1 MWRRASITSLFVLM
15 TATRL
20 DAADT
25 VRIQV
30 VALDDPSRGV
40 RSTIFFD
47 AQGGALPDRPT
58 DRNGVATFSVEACD
72 DSLGIFAEP
81 ALPYLNT
88 ARFDC
93 ARDLKIPVEKARYAA
108 ALEPGLR
115 EAASRSDWARYGQLD
130 GGGGFFDRLIAGIGL
145 KPEAYQVADPQ
156 AELTSALDDLRFADA
171 ARAAGTLATAARRAD
186 DARLAASY
194 EAIAAAAAFRAL
206 GKEPGAPADPLLGVA
221 ADGAV
226 TLTPAGKEVVA
237 AFEEGAGLE
246 PTGVWSPAALRA
258 LPSG

>member
-1 MWRRASITSLFVLM
+1 M

-30 VALDDPSRGV
+30 VALEDPARGV
-40 RSTIFFD
+40 RSTISFD

-171 ARAAGTLATAARRAD
+171 ARAAGTLRRRRGGPTMRASPPPTRRSPPRRPFAPWGRSPARRPIRFSASPRT
-186 DARLAASY
+186 ARSC
-194 EAIAAAAAFRAL
+194 
-206 GKEPGAPADPLLGVA
+206 
-221 ADGAV
+221 
-226 TLTPAGKEVVA
+226 
-237 AFEEGAGLE
+237 
-246 PTGVWSPAALRA
+246 
-258 LPSG
+258 

>member
-1 MWRRASITSLFVLM
+1 MSRRAIIASLFVLM

-30 VALDDPSRGV
+30 VALDDPARGV
-40 RSTIFFD
+40 RSTISFD
-47 AQGGALPDRPT
+47 AQGAAPPARPT
-58 DRNGVATFSVEACD
+58 DRNGVATFSVDACD

-115 EAASRSDWARYGQLD
+115 EAASRSDWARQGGL
-130 GGGGFFDRLIAGIGL
+130 GGGFFDRLIAGIGL
-145 KPEAYQVADPQ
+145 KPDAYQVADPQ

-171 ARAAGTLATAARRAD
+171 ARAAGTLATAARRAE

-237 AFEEGAGLE
+237 AFEAGAGLE